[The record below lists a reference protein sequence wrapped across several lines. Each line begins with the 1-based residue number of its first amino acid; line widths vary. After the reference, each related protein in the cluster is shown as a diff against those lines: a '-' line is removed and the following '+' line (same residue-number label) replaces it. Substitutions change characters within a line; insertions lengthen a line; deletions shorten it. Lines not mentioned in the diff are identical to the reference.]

1 MRPTCGACLEPPS
14 AACTAQSHPGLKGD
28 TQCTGPGSR
37 GCPIPQGSARPTCR
51 PPAHPVL
58 PTPTHAD
65 ERPGDLGQLLE
76 LLCSSRGGGA
86 QQPRAGAGGGADR
99 AVGAGRVARGGAALR
114 VSRCP
119 PRAGGGAGRG
129 GAGRRH
135 AGGWEAHGGV
145 PASGRLCLSACP
157 PGRQPAASSL
167 LRWRRAC
174 ARRCAAWQ
182 ARPRSPASATSACY
196 AVPCP
201 QAWACPACCPP
212 SWGRGCCPRTT
223 SRRWAGWGAA
233 AGSCGGAR
241 RAVDKPAETR
251 LALRLLAVP
260 HFGQAAVARHP
271 AAAPARRS

>member
-14 AACTAQSHPGLKGD
+14 AACTAHSHPGLKGD

-76 LLCSSRGGGA
+76 LLCFSRGGGA

-135 AGGWEAHGGV
+135 VGGWEAHGGV

-157 PGRQPAASSL
+157 PGRQPAVAVAASVCQAVRCVAGAPTQPSQRNIGL
-167 LRWRRAC
+167 LCCAVPAGMGLPGLLSAKLGARVLSSDYVQEVGWLGRCRWQLRW
-174 ARRCAAWQ
+174 
-182 ARPRSPASATSACY
+182 
-196 AVPCP
+196 
-201 QAWACPACCPP
+201 
-212 SWGRGCCPRTT
+212 
-223 SRRWAGWGAA
+223 
-233 AGSCGGAR
+233 
-241 RAVDKPAETR
+241 
-251 LALRLLAVP
+251 
-260 HFGQAAVARHP
+260 GQAC
-271 AAAPARRS
+271 RR